1 MQSTIQ
7 QNASASVF
15 TGLQGYLSCIS
26 LHDVGESIA
35 FLPDI
40 SLGDA
45 AGRNLSLMAVAAV
58 F

>member
-26 LHDVGESIA
+26 LHDMGNPLHSY
-35 FLPDI
+35 LI
-40 SLGDA
+40 SPWEMQQEETQASWL
-45 AGRNLSLMAVAAV
+45 
-58 F
+58 

>member
-15 TGLQGYLSCIS
+15 TGLQGYLSYIS
-26 LHDVGESIA
+26 LHAVGNPLHS
-35 FLPDI
+35 DI

-45 AGRNLSLMAVAAV
+45 AGRNPSLMAVAAI